1 MSRIRLTALA
11 LSLLL
16 GACTKSAS
24 NPVDSSALTAA
35 AVAGPLTLAKMLPR
49 LSRSLTPAIA
59 EATFGKPDESVGS
72 GLIIYV
78 YHVEAGKSVW
88 LSFPGFTQ
96 IINAKLR
103 DASGVSQELPLVD

>member
-1 MSRIRLTALA
+1 MSRIRLIALA
-11 LSLLL
+11 FPLLL
-16 GACTKSAS
+16 GACTKSTT
-24 NPVDSSALTAA
+24 NPADSSAPAA
-35 AVAGPLTLAKMLPR
+35 GPITGPLTLAKMLPR

-78 YHVEAGKSVW
+78 YHVEAGGSVW
-88 LSFPGFTQ
+88 LSFPGFTR
-96 IINAKLR
+96 IMNARLH

>member
-1 MSRIRLTALA
+1 MSRIRLIALA
-11 LSLLL
+11 FPLLL
-16 GACTKSAS
+16 GACKKNTT
-24 NPVDSSALTAA
+24 NPVDSSAPAA
-35 AVAGPLTLAKMLPR
+35 GPVTGPLTLAKMLPR

-88 LSFPGFTQ
+88 LRFPGFTR
-96 IINAKLR
+96 IIDAKLQ
-103 DASGVSQELPLVD
+103 DANGRSQELPLVD